1 MNYKINLEME
11 VIIMT
16 NKEKLVRVIDSDIN
30 LRNCHNKII
39 KKIEKDNRMNNN
51 IRIWILIPV
60 CLLIVIGIGYLKYH
74 NDNEFKDVNKFNIN
88 DINGNKSELV
98 KLDVDAKIVESNEIN
113 TPFNDL
119 VVPNDL
125 IDVNY
130 YIMYVRSNKDSKEYN
145 VVNNIEVV
153 YSSNS
158 NRMIN
163 ISYSKDY
170 KPLRDYYFNEDS
182 SKISNIN
189 NVELK
194 IYKYENTYFTEFTF
208 NNYNYDIETN
218 NISENELKNLLI
230 SIIN

>member
-1 MNYKINLEME
+1 
-11 VIIMT
+11 MT

-170 KPLRDYYFNEDS
+170 KPLRDYYFNEGS

>member
-1 MNYKINLEME
+1 
-11 VIIMT
+11 MT
-16 NKEKLVRVIDSDIN
+16 NKEKLVRVIDDDIN

-39 KKIEKDNRMNNN
+39 KKIEKESRMKNN
-51 IRIWILIPV
+51 IRIWILIPI
-60 CLLIVIGIGYLKYH
+60 CLLIAIGIGYLKYN
-74 NDNEFKDVNKFNIN
+74 NDNEFKDVYKFNIN
-88 DINGNKSELV
+88 EINSSKLELV

-113 TPFNDL
+113 TPFNNL

-189 NVELK
+189 NIELK

-218 NISENELKNLLI
+218 NISENELKDLLL

>member
-1 MNYKINLEME
+1 
-11 VIIMT
+11 MT

-194 IYKYENTYFTEFTF
+194 IYKYKNTYFTEFTF

>member
-1 MNYKINLEME
+1 
-11 VIIMT
+11 MT

-74 NDNEFKDVNKFNIN
+74 NDKEFKDVNKFNIN

-113 TPFNDL
+113 TPFNNL

-182 SKISNIN
+182 SKISNFN

-194 IYKYENTYFTEFTF
+194 IYKYKNTYFTEFTF

>member
-1 MNYKINLEME
+1 
-11 VIIMT
+11 MT
-16 NKEKLVRVIDSDIN
+16 NKEKLVREIDSDIN

>member
-1 MNYKINLEME
+1 
-11 VIIMT
+11 MT

-170 KPLRDYYFNEDS
+170 KPLRDYYFNEGS

-194 IYKYENTYFTEFTF
+194 IYKYKNTYFTEFTF

>member
-1 MNYKINLEME
+1 
-11 VIIMT
+11 MT

-39 KKIEKDNRMNNN
+39 KKIEKESRMNNN

-88 DINGNKSELV
+88 EINSNKLELV

-113 TPFNDL
+113 PPFNNL

-218 NISENELKNLLI
+218 NISENELKDLLI

>member
-1 MNYKINLEME
+1 
-11 VIIMT
+11 MT
-16 NKEKLVRVIDSDIN
+16 NKEKLVREIDSDIN

-74 NDNEFKDVNKFNIN
+74 NDKEFKDVNKFNIN

>member
-1 MNYKINLEME
+1 
-11 VIIMT
+11 MT

>member
-1 MNYKINLEME
+1 
-11 VIIMT
+11 MT
-16 NKEKLVRVIDSDIN
+16 NKEKIVRVIDDDIN

-39 KKIEKDNRMNNN
+39 KKIEKESRMKNN
-51 IRIWILIPV
+51 IRIWILIPI
-60 CLLIVIGIGYLKYH
+60 CLLIAIGIGYLKYN
-74 NDNEFKDVNKFNIN
+74 NDNEFKDVYKFNIN
-88 DINGNKSELV
+88 EINSSKLELV

-113 TPFNDL
+113 TPFNNL

-189 NVELK
+189 NIELK

-218 NISENELKNLLI
+218 NISENELKDLLL

>member
-1 MNYKINLEME
+1 
-11 VIIMT
+11 MT

-74 NDNEFKDVNKFNIN
+74 NNNEFKDVNKFNIN
-88 DINGNKSELV
+88 EINSNKLELV
-98 KLDVDAKIVESNEIN
+98 KLDVDARIVESNEIN
-113 TPFNDL
+113 TPFNNL

>member
-1 MNYKINLEME
+1 
-11 VIIMT
+11 MT
-16 NKEKLVRVIDSDIN
+16 NKEKLVRVIDDDIN

-39 KKIEKDNRMNNN
+39 KKIEKESRMKNN
-51 IRIWILIPV
+51 IRIWILIPI
-60 CLLIVIGIGYLKYH
+60 CLLIAIGIGYLKYN
-74 NDNEFKDVNKFNIN
+74 NDNEFKDNNKFNIN
-88 DINGNKSELV
+88 EINSNKLELV
-98 KLDVDAKIVESNEIN
+98 KLNVDAKIVESNEIN
-113 TPFNDL
+113 TPFNNL

-218 NISENELKNLLI
+218 NISENELKDLLI